1 MIKTKLLNTILHVQD
16 IKKSSASIQNSE
28 PTILLVSEGRLLGL
42 HPQECGQQGDKIVL
56 PVKKRQQQKTDI
68 NRLFNILCL
77 GVNLHLRV
85 VKLSICE

>member
-1 MIKTKLLNTILHVQD
+1 MFKQCRLMIKTKLLNTILHVQD

-56 PVKKRQQQKTDI
+56 PVKKRQQQKFK
-68 NRLFNILCL
+68 LILT
-77 GVNLHLRV
+77 VYSV
-85 VKLSICE
+85 YFA